1 MLKTKPGPNSEN
13 AFQPPSIKEMIM
25 PVSAIKIRI
34 EDVKLN
40 FSKIE
45 SPSNLLIVIVLF
57 IGKINTASGYSKEAI
72 FKEALSKK
80 IYSVKI
86 TTSGIGSQ
94 LKVDVSFN
102 ERIHRLIK
110 NGFAIGS

>member
-34 EDVKLN
+34 EEVKLN

-57 IGKINTASGYSKEAI
+57 IGKINTASRYSKEA
-72 FKEALSKK
+72 LPKK
-80 IYSVKI
+80 IYSIKI

-94 LKVDVSFN
+94 LKVDISFN